1 MSHTHNFY
9 RHTFLLKHIYF
20 TFETSATA
28 SCGWLCVRNF
38 LSVGEGKCTEVL
50 EKGVVERCRR
60 RVL

>member
-1 MSHTHNFY
+1 MSHTISII
-9 RHTFLLKHIYF
+9 LP
-20 TFETSATA
+20 FETSATA
-28 SCGWLCVRNF
+28 SCLYVRNF